1 MYNNNNND
9 NNYYYYFWE
18 RIVSHMDQDDF
29 FTM

>member
-1 MYNNNNND
+1 MYNNNNYD

-29 FTM
+29 VTM